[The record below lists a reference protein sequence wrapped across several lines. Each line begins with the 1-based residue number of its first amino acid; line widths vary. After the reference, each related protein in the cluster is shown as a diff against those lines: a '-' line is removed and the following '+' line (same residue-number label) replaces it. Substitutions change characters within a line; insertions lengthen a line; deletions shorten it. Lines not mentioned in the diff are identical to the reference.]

1 MEVKLVNDV
10 ELLSEYLEFWTNLNS
25 NEQQDIIKE
34 SLFKT
39 YKKGKIIYGGLDD
52 CQGLILV
59 KNGQLR
65 AYILS
70 ESGKEVTLYRLF
82 EGDICILSASCV
94 LKNISFDIYI
104 EAEKDSEIFLIPSE
118 TYMKIS
124 QNNIDVQ
131 KFTNKITL
139 MRFSDVMWIMEQVL
153 FMSFD
158 KRLAMFLLEQS
169 QIENSDTI
177 KMTHE
182 DIAKHMG
189 SAREVVTRM
198 LKYFQNEGYVKTER
212 GSIIITDIK
221 KLQELSF

>member
-1 MEVKLVNDV
+1 MVNDIKFFNKY
-10 ELLSEYLEFWTNLNS
+10 LDFWQKLSLD
-25 NEQQDIIKE
+25 EQQLIINK
-34 SLFKT
+34 SSFKV
-39 YKKGKIIYGGLDD
+39 YEKGKIIYGGLDD
-52 CQGLILV
+52 CKGLILV
-59 KNGQLR
+59 KKGQLR

-70 ESGKEVTLYRLF
+70 ENGKEVTLYRLF
-82 EGDICILSASCV
+82 EGDICIISASCV
-94 LKNISFDIYI
+94 LKNISFDIHI
-104 EAEKDSEIFLIPSE
+104 EAEKDSEIFIIPSDI
-118 TYMKIS
+118 YMEIS

-158 KRLAMFLLEQS
+158 KRLALFLLEQS
-169 QIENSDTI
+169 DIDGTDTI
-177 KMTHE
+177 NMTHE

-198 LKYFQNEGYVKTER
+198 LKYFQNEGFVRTER
-212 GSIIITDIK
+212 GSIMITDKK

>member
-1 MEVKLVNDV
+1 MVNDIRFLN
-10 ELLSEYLEFWTNLNS
+10 EHLDFWQNLS
-25 NEQQDIIKE
+25 NEEQQSIINK
-34 SLFKT
+34 SSFKV
-39 YKKGKIIYGGLDD
+39 YEKGKTIYGGLDD
-52 CQGLILV
+52 CKGLILV
-59 KNGQLR
+59 KKGQLR

-70 ESGKEVTLYRLF
+70 ENGKEVTLYRLF
-82 EGDICILSASCV
+82 EGDLCIISASCV
-94 LKNISFDIYI
+94 LKNISFDIHI
-104 EAEKDSEIFLIPSE
+104 ETEKDSEIFIIPSDI
-118 TYMKIS
+118 YMEIS

-158 KRLAMFLLEQS
+158 KRLALFLLEQS
-169 QIENSDTI
+169 DIDGTDTI
-177 KMTHE
+177 NVTHE

-198 LKYFQNEGYVKTER
+198 LKYFQNEGFVRTER
-212 GSIIITDIK
+212 GSIIITDKK

>member
-1 MEVKLVNDV
+1 MVNNI
-10 ELLSEYLEFWTNLNS
+10 ELLSEYLEFWKSLNS
-25 NEQQDIIKE
+25 REQQTIVNE

-39 YKKGKIIYGGLDD
+39 YKKGKVVYGGLDD

-59 KNGQLR
+59 KRGQLR

-82 EGDICILSASCV
+82 EGDICIMSASCV

-104 EAEKDSEIFLIPSE
+104 EAEKDSEIFLIPSD
-118 TYMKIS
+118 TYMEIS

-131 KFTNKITL
+131 KFSNKITL

-169 QIENSDTI
+169 QIENSDKI
-177 KMTHE
+177 NITHE

-212 GSIIITDIK
+212 GSIIITDRK
-221 KLQELSF
+221 KLQALSS

>member
-1 MEVKLVNDV
+1 MVNDV
-10 ELLSEYLEFWTNLNS
+10 ELLSEYLEFWASLNS
-25 NEQQDIIKE
+25 NEQQNIIKE

-39 YKKGKIIYGGLDD
+39 YKKSKIIYGGLDD

>member
-1 MEVKLVNDV
+1 MVNDV
-10 ELLSEYLEFWTNLNS
+10 ELLSEYLEFWANLNS

-34 SLFKT
+34 SLFKR